1 MYGIFTYVYHTNQP
15 NVGKYTIHGW
25 YGGSSQNIILF
36 HTDGNRILSEE
47 TWWPNQPRF
56 FMGEDGQSLLA
67 HVGFGMIPIYN
78 NNFYNLHISN
88 VIFSVATEI
97 QLNGTI
103 ILHCLVRLKL
113 HFETMGILPQRH
125 QPSIPAHHRIAE
137 FNRNRFPRIKH
148 RYLISEHRFRSSF
161 LSMIHRLRNIY
172 TVAAIQ
178 FSVYL
183 KKTPNKLHSQHFSEN
198 LPCIL
203 LEAPTCQ
210 FECQQKSC
218 KITLCESPPSL
229 PTKPQPSQV
238 SPAYRRCWSSCS
250 WPSHPSLNPR
260 YHPQSYSWISGIFRK
275 NMANMIHRFH
285 ERNRIIQ
292 KHCKYFGMAWGHFGF
307 VFHIPF
313 SSRWAGPKKH
323 QKDGVPCCWRT
334 IMGVSTCWR
343 LFWMVMLLMVQVYHR
358 MSV

>member
-1 MYGIFTYVYHTNQP
+1 
-15 NVGKYTIHGW
+15 
-25 YGGSSQNIILF
+25 
-36 HTDGNRILSEE
+36 
-47 TWWPNQPRF
+47 
-56 FMGEDGQSLLA
+56 MGEDGQSLLA

-183 KKTPNKLHSQHFSEN
+183 KK
-198 LPCIL
+198 
-203 LEAPTCQ
+203 
-210 FECQQKSC
+210 
-218 KITLCESPPSL
+218 
-229 PTKPQPSQV
+229 
-238 SPAYRRCWSSCS
+238 
-250 WPSHPSLNPR
+250 
-260 YHPQSYSWISGIFRK
+260 
-275 NMANMIHRFH
+275 
-285 ERNRIIQ
+285 
-292 KHCKYFGMAWGHFGF
+292 
-307 VFHIPF
+307 
-313 SSRWAGPKKH
+313 KH
-323 QKDGVPCCWRT
+323 QTNCIHNTFPK
-334 IMGVSTCWR
+334 TCR
-343 LFWMVMLLMVQVYHR
+343 A
-358 MSV
+358 SS